1 MQGAGGVQDGLASN
15 WSWPPLLFPSPP
27 THVRPSPPLVRC
39 GGGLVPQEQL
49 TGIMFQDVGGGS
61 GLDFCLAEVEIV

>member
-1 MQGAGGVQDGLASN
+1 MLGRRIDTCMSSIPATSSHSA
-15 WSWPPLLFPSPP
+15 
-27 THVRPSPPLVRC
+27 RC
-39 GGGLVPQEQL
+39 GGGLVPQDQL